1 MNDYQP
7 EKVGDAGHAAHLM
20 TGQDSLNKKLTAKIN
35 ELIRAG
41 RIPPQTLTEHRMYVE
56 AQQSTEPEEVEPS
69 DGFIHDGEA
78 DADALASAG
87 LGTDESYG
95 NPSELL

>member
-1 MNDYQP
+1 MNNQP
-7 EKVGDAGHAAHLM
+7 HEKVGDAGHAGHLM

-35 ELIRAG
+35 ELIKAG
-41 RIPPQTLTEHRMYVE
+41 RIAPQTQSEHKMYVE
-56 AQQSTEPEEVEPS
+56 AQQTTEPEEVEPS
-69 DGFIHDGEA
+69 DGYLSDAEA

-87 LGTDESYG
+87 LGTDEDYG